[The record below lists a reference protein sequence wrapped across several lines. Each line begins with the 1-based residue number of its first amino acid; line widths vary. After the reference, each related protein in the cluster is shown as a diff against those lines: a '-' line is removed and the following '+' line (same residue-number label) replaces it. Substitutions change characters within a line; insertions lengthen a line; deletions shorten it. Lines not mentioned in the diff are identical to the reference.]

1 MRLRIAAIA
10 LATGFA
16 TGATSAMPAPDGGN
30 AYFVFFNWGAV
41 DVSSD
46 WSSNIDEAVAAYQ
59 ASPAGTLVRVTGYSD
74 RSGPVDV
81 NRRIA
86 ERRARAVAMVLV
98 ERGIPESAV
107 RVSSSGERES
117 LILTEDGVREAQNR
131 RVEIILEPQ

>member
-1 MRLRIAAIA
+1 MRFRIAAIA
-10 LATGFA
+10 LTLGLATGTA
-16 TGATSAMPAPDGGN
+16 GAAPAPEGGN

-59 ASPAGTLVRVTGYSD
+59 ASPSGTLVRVTGYSD

-81 NRRIA
+81 NRRIS
-86 ERRARAVAMVLV
+86 ERRARAVAKVLI

-107 RVSSSGERES
+107 HVSASGEGES